1 MKRLG
6 DIHHEWKEHE
16 HAVQWW
22 TMGAEA
28 GLPEAMYHL
37 GVCLDRGEGVAAPD
51 YPAAAGWY
59 RSAAEAGDENAA
71 NNLSNMYTA
80 GRGGAWQI
88 MRALFQSLPHFRHG
102 SVPPS

>member
-1 MKRLG
+1 MNMLG
-6 DIHHEWKEHE
+6 GIHHEWKEHE

-51 YPAAAGWY
+51 YPVAAGWY
-59 RSAAEAGDENAA
+59 RRAFDAGFGGAAQ
-71 NNLSNMYTA
+71 NLSSMHA
-80 GRGGAWQI
+80 VGRGWAWQI
-88 MRALFQSLPHFRHG
+88 MPATSSSYQSLV
-102 SVPPS
+102 S